1 MKAALPPTVIA
12 GALAAGLIAPV
23 AGLAAPAA
31 GQQPQFRQVIVYGR
45 EACPR
50 ASGAEDIVIC
60 ARKPETERYRIP
72 KELRDQPSTDPAST
86 SWASKAESLEYV
98 GRTGIES
105 CSTVGPGG
113 FTGCLNQMIAAARA
127 ERRQAAADAARVP

>member
-1 MKAALPPTVIA
+1 MKAALSIAVAA
-12 GALAAGLIAPV
+12 GALV

-31 GQQPQFRQVIVYGR
+31 AQERIRQVVIYGKD
-45 EACPR
+45 ACPR
-50 ASGAEDIVIC
+50 GAGGEEIVIC
-60 ARKPETERYRIP
+60 ARKPETERYRVP

-86 SWASKAESLEYV
+86 SWANKAKSLQYV
-98 GRTGIES
+98 GRTGIQS

-113 FTGCLNQMIAAARA
+113 FTGCLSQMLAAARA